1 MNARCF
7 FLVLVVLIACMVVDN
22 VSVGFLSRLLIQMT
36 TPGVEATGHL
46 KAFFSDFGSCL
57 VSTKSGVQSRPAKV
71 KVLTLHYGTLTLL
84 VDTID
89 AHVGQLVLVKGSL
102 PLGKVVRVD
111 GSLVTVQTLWSRKLQ
126 MPVRVDGGREVVLF
140 RGGYPPTVEALD
152 DSNLEVGALIRLVE
166 YPALPEASST
176 LGRVGQR
183 LGGGRYSVEVFVKP
197 DNLPGEV
204 SLFP

>member
-1 MNARCF
+1 MSARF
-7 FLVLVVLIACMVVDN
+7 FFSVLVVLIVFMVVDN
-22 VSVGFLSRLLIQMT
+22 VSVGFLSRFLIQMT

-46 KAFFSDFGSCL
+46 KVFFSDLGSCL
-57 VSTKSGVQSRPAKV
+57 VSTKSGIRVQSTKAKI
-71 KVLTLHYGTLTLL
+71 LTLQYGTLTLV

-89 AHVGQLVLVKGSL
+89 AYVDQLVLVNGSL

-126 MPVRVDGGREVVLF
+126 MPVRVGDGREVVLF

-152 DSNLEVGALIRLVE
+152 DSNLEVGALIKLVE
-166 YPALPEASST
+166 YPTLPEASST
-176 LGRVGQR
+176 LGRVGQH
-183 LGGGRYSVEVFVKP
+183 LGGSRYSVEVFVKP